1 MESDG
6 CSCNRKLKLEE
17 ITVNKCIYTMLVIFT
32 AVARIVITVLK
43 SSAFDVSY
51 TDVPL
56 YMSTNLMTMFWL
68 AFSMISSFTVIE
80 SCKTE
85 IEQSK
90 KYILLANLI
99 LQHMLFILSSYLC
112 YNDDNYKKSA
122 FYIMILLLASLLM
135 SFYLTASISKIFI
148 VIYSILT
155 LFVIYNLYILYKIM

>member
-1 MESDG
+1 
-6 CSCNRKLKLEE
+6 
-17 ITVNKCIYTMLVIFT
+17 
-32 AVARIVITVLK
+32 
-43 SSAFDVSY
+43 
-51 TDVPL
+51 
-56 YMSTNLMTMFWL
+56 MSTNLMTMFWL

-85 IEQSK
+85 IEQSR
-90 KYILLANLI
+90 KYILLVNLI

-112 YNDDNYKKSA
+112 YNDTDYKKSS

-135 SFYLTASISKIFI
+135 SFYLVASISKIFI